1 MWGDS
6 IPLERDHLDFKL
18 LACVHSGFTHV
29 QLFATLRKDCGLP
42 GFSDHGMLHIR
53 LLYGRCVRGRGGG
66 LAVNLWLS
74 RLNKNLPQTHTI
86 PS

>member
-6 IPLERDHLDFKL
+6 IPLERDHLNFKL

-53 LLYGRCVRGRGGG
+53 PL
-66 LAVNLWLS
+66 
-74 RLNKNLPQTHTI
+74 
-86 PS
+86 